1 LEPDVIAVRDA
12 EFAYPEGGFHLRV
25 PELAIG
31 DGETVAVTGP
41 SGAGKTTL
49 INLLSGLLVPRAGR
63 VSVLGL
69 DLGDLSPED
78 RQDLRV
84 LKLGLVFQEL
94 ELLDYLDVLDNILLP
109 YRITPVLSL
118 DASVRE
124 RATSLA
130 HEVGLGDKLARL
142 PGQLSQGERQRVA
155 VCRALVTRP
164 AVLFGD
170 EPTGNLDRD
179 NRDHVADAL
188 FRYAE
193 QTGAPLIVVSHDP
206 ELVNRFQ
213 RRLDVGDLSG

>member
-1 LEPDVIAVRDA
+1 VIAIRDA

-25 PELAIG
+25 GELAIG
-31 DGETVAVTGP
+31 ERETVAVTGP

-49 INLLSGLLVPRAGR
+49 INLLSGLLVPSSG
-63 VSVLGL
+63 SVHILGL
-69 DLGDLSPED
+69 DLGRLSSED

-84 LKLGLVFQEL
+84 LKLGLVFQEF

-118 DASVRE
+118 DESVRE
-124 RATSLA
+124 RAASLA
-130 HEVGLGDKLARL
+130 REVGLGDKLGRL

-164 AVLFGD
+164 SVLFGD
-170 EPTGNLDRD
+170 EPTGNLDQK

-188 FRYAE
+188 FRYSVE
-193 QTGAPLIVVSHDP
+193 TGAPLIVVSHDP
-206 ELVNRFQ
+206 DLVSRFERRVDVTEL
-213 RRLDVGDLSG
+213 S